1 MEWFGSKNPQL
12 HKAGGTLTATNS
24 MRNLK
29 KLDVEKSIEL
39 KKLVYVENW
48 FDKLD
53 RFVIYIFF
61 SWGFVLPFLIYFDP
75 HRDYS
80 KTGFEYYLI
89 FILSLFCAYVVY
101 RKATEKKLCEI
112 ISKYDAE
119 ENRKLI
125 NEYCEKMGYE
135 KYRNSKNIIIY
146 NTESSFNINP
156 EYKISRIFLLDNKS
170 VYLTMIKEN
179 YKLNIPVLFSQLIL
193 KKDIK
198 KITKK

>member
-1 MEWFGSKNPQL
+1 MGERSYRKHSGINV
-12 HKAGGTLTATNS
+12 LTATNS
-24 MRNLK
+24 VRSLN
-29 KLDVEKSIEL
+29 KLDIEKSIEL
-39 KKLVYVENW
+39 KKLVYVESW

-61 SWGFVLPFLIYFDP
+61 SWGFILPFLIYFDP
-75 HRDYS
+75 YRDYS

-89 FILSLFCAYVVY
+89 FILSIFCAYVVY

-112 ISKYDAE
+112 NSKYDAE

-125 NEYCEKMGYE
+125 NQYCEQIGYE

-156 EYKISRIFLLDNKS
+156 NYKISRIFLLNNKS
-170 VYLTMIKEN
+170 VYITMIKEN

-193 KKDIK
+193 KKDIE

>member
-1 MEWFGSKNPQL
+1 MGERSYRKHSGINV
-12 HKAGGTLTATNS
+12 LTATNS
-24 MRNLK
+24 VRSLN
-29 KLDVEKSIEL
+29 KLDIEKSIEL
-39 KKLVYVENW
+39 KKLVYVESW

-61 SWGFVLPFLIYFDP
+61 SWGFILPFLIYFDP
-75 HRDYS
+75 YRDYS

-89 FILSLFCAYVVY
+89 FILSIFCAYVVY

-112 ISKYDAE
+112 NSKYDAE

-125 NEYCEKMGYE
+125 NQYCEQMGYE

-156 EYKISRIFLLDNKS
+156 NYKISRIFLLNNKS
-170 VYLTMIKEN
+170 VYITMIKEN

-193 KKDIK
+193 KKDIE

>member
-1 MEWFGSKNPQL
+1 
-12 HKAGGTLTATNS
+12 
-24 MRNLK
+24 MRSLN
-29 KLDVEKSIEL
+29 KLDIEKSIEL
-39 KKLVYVENW
+39 KKLVYVESW

-61 SWGFVLPFLIYFDP
+61 SWGFILPFLIYFDP
-75 HRDYS
+75 YRDYS

-89 FILSLFCAYVVY
+89 FILSIFCAYVVY

-112 ISKYDAE
+112 NSKYDAE

-125 NEYCEKMGYE
+125 NQYCEQMGYE

-156 EYKISRIFLLDNKS
+156 NYKISRIFLLNNKS
-170 VYLTMIKEN
+170 VYITMIKEN

-193 KKDIK
+193 KKDIE

>member
-1 MEWFGSKNPQL
+1 MGERSYRKHSGINV
-12 HKAGGTLTATNS
+12 LTATNS
-24 MRNLK
+24 VRSLN
-29 KLDVEKSIEL
+29 KLDIEKSIEL
-39 KKLVYVENW
+39 KKLVYVESW

-61 SWGFVLPFLIYFDP
+61 CWGFILPFLIYFDP
-75 HRDYS
+75 YRDYS
-80 KTGFEYYLI
+80 KTGFEYNLI
-89 FILSLFCAYVVY
+89 FILSIFCAYVVY

-112 ISKYDAE
+112 NSKYDAE

-125 NEYCEKMGYE
+125 NQYCEQMGYE

-156 EYKISRIFLLDNKS
+156 NYKISRIFLLNNKS
-170 VYLTMIKEN
+170 VYITMIKEN

-193 KKDIK
+193 KKDIE

>member
-1 MEWFGSKNPQL
+1 MGERSYRKHSGINV
-12 HKAGGTLTATNS
+12 LTATNS
-24 MRNLK
+24 VRSLN
-29 KLDVEKSIEL
+29 KLDIEKSIEL
-39 KKLVYVENW
+39 KKLVYVESW

-61 SWGFVLPFLIYFDP
+61 FFFFILPFLIYFAP
-75 HRDYS
+75 YRDYS

-89 FILSLFCAYVVY
+89 FILSIFCAYVVY

-112 ISKYDAE
+112 NSKYDAE

-125 NEYCEKMGYE
+125 NQYCEQMGYE

-156 EYKISRIFLLDNKS
+156 NYKISRIFLLNNKS
-170 VYLTMIKEN
+170 VYITMIKEN

-193 KKDIK
+193 KKDIE